1 MILVE
6 KSTKKSYFWRRN
18 KSSNYPTMEP
28 TRTFDILDQ
37 IGQKYGQK
45 EDMLAARINGKWK
58 KYSARE
64 YVDTA
69 YAVACGLLA
78 LGLKKGDRI
87 VTISNNRPEWNFM
100 DMGMALAGIVN
111 VPVYPTISDEEY
123 SYILNHAAP
132 SLVIVSEK
140 NLYGRLNPL
149 AGQVKSVKKVYTFNE
164 LEGVPNWSEI
174 TALGQQNKEKL
185 KDELEKI
192 KASIQPSEM
201 ATILYTSGTTGMP
214 KGVMLSHTNLVS
226 NAISCSY
233 HVSYGPAD
241 KALSFLPISHVYERM
256 VNYLFQ
262 HKGISI
268 YYAENIGTIA
278 RDSQEI
284 HPQIFSAVPRLL
296 ESVYDKIIAKGREL
310 TGIKKKLFFW
320 AVKLGNAYDPEK
332 GNGTLFNM
340 KLKIANKLI
349 FSKWR
354 NSLGGC
360 TTIIT
365 GGAAIQPRLVRIFWA
380 AGIEV
385 YEGYGLTE
393 TSPVISVANQA
404 TKEIMVGSAGMI
416 IRDVHVKIADDGE
429 ILVKGPNVMLGYYK
443 EPEMTK
449 EVINGDSYFHT
460 GDIGELIDGKWL
472 KITDRKKEIFK
483 LSSGKYIAPQSI
495 ENKFK
500 ESFFI
505 EMLMVIG
512 ENQKF
517 ASAIISPNFAYINNG
532 WAEEQ
537 GLKFSSN
544 EEIIADK
551 RVLEAIQQEVNRFNE
566 QLGQVERIKRFK
578 LVPDSWTP
586 QTGEVSPTLKLKRRV
601 ISEKYAA
608 LVNSI
613 FAVDSEK
620 D

>member
-1 MILVE
+1 
-6 KSTKKSYFWRRN
+6 
-18 KSSNYPTMEP
+18 MEP

-45 EDMLAARINGKWK
+45 EDMLAARINGEWK

-69 YAVACGLLA
+69 YNVAYGLLT

-87 VTISNNRPEWNFM
+87 LTISNNRPEWNFM
-100 DMGMALAGIVN
+100 DMGMALAGVVN

-123 SYILNHAAP
+123 GYILNHAAP
-132 SLVIVSEK
+132 GLVVVSDK
-140 NLYGRLNPL
+140 TLYERLNPL
-149 AGQVKSVKKVYTFNE
+149 AGKVKSVKKVYTFNE

-174 TALGQQNKEKL
+174 TAIGQNNKDKL

-201 ATILYTSGTTGMP
+201 VTILYTSGTTGMP
-214 KGVMLSHTNLVS
+214 KGVMLSHKNLVS

-262 HKGISI
+262 YKGISI

-310 TGIKKKLFFW
+310 KGIKKNLFFW

-404 TKEIMVGSAGMI
+404 TKEMKIGSAGMV

-429 ILVKGPNVMLGYYK
+429 ILVNGPNVMLGYYK
-443 EPEMTK
+443 EPEMTS
-449 EVINGDSYFHT
+449 EVINGDNYFHT
-460 GDIGELIDGKWL
+460 GDIGELIDNKWL

-544 EEIIADK
+544 EETIADK

-601 ISEKYAA
+601 ISQKYASLINA
-608 LVNSI
+608 I

-620 D
+620 E

>member
-1 MILVE
+1 MDI
-6 KSTKKSYFWRRN
+6 
-18 KSSNYPTMEP
+18 

-45 EDMLAARINGKWK
+45 EDMLAARIDGEWK
-58 KYSARE
+58 KYSSRE
-64 YVDTA
+64 YVSTA
-69 YAVACGLLA
+69 YSVAYGLMA
-78 LGLKKGDRI
+78 MGLKKGDRI

-100 DMGMALAGIVN
+100 DMGMALAGMVH
-111 VPVYPTISDEEY
+111 VPVYPTIGDKEY
-123 SYILNHAAP
+123 EYILNHAAP
-132 SLVIVSEK
+132 RLVVVSDKTLFSRLEPIAAKVKNAEK
-140 NLYGRLNPL
+140 IF
-149 AGQVKSVKKVYTFNE
+149 TFNE
-164 LEGVPNWSEI
+164 VKNATNWKEI
-174 TALGQQNKEKL
+174 TVLGEKNEA
-185 KDELEKI
+185 KYREDLEKV
-192 KASIQPSEM
+192 KTSIEPSDM

-214 KGVMLSHTNLVS
+214 KGVMLSHQNLVS

-233 HVSYGPAD
+233 HVSYGQNE
-241 KALSFLPISHVYERM
+241 KGLSFLPISHVYERM

-262 HKGISI
+262 YKGISI

-278 RDSQEI
+278 RDAQEI
-284 HPQIFSAVPRLL
+284 HPHIFSAVPRLL

-310 TGIKKKLFFW
+310 TGIKKHLFFW
-320 AVKLGNAYDPEK
+320 AVKLGNAYDPEQ
-332 GNGTLFNM
+332 GNGAIFNM

-365 GGAAIQPRLVRIFWA
+365 GGAAIQPRLVKIFWA

-393 TSPVISVANQA
+393 TSPVISVANQT
-404 TKEIMVGSAGMI
+404 TKEFKIGSAGMV
-416 IRDVHVKIADDGE
+416 IRDVHVKIAEDGE

-449 EVINGDSYFHT
+449 EVINGDAYFHT
-460 GDIGELIDGKWL
+460 GDIGELVDGKWL

-483 LSSGKYIAPQSI
+483 LSSGKYIAPQAI

-517 ASAIISPNFAYINNG
+517 ASAIISPNFAYINK

-537 GLKFSSN
+537 GFKFTDNS
-544 EEIIADK
+544 EVIADK
-551 RVLEAIQQEVNRFNE
+551 RVLDVIQKEVNRFNE

-578 LVPDSWTP
+578 LVPDAWTP

-601 ISEKYAA
+601 IAEKYAD
-608 LVNSI
+608 LISEI
-613 FAVDSEK
+613 FAVDAEK

>member
-1 MILVE
+1 
-6 KSTKKSYFWRRN
+6 
-18 KSSNYPTMEP
+18 MEI

-37 IGQKYGQK
+37 IGQKYRQK
-45 EDMLAARINGKWK
+45 EDMLATRIDGIWK
-58 KYSARE
+58 KYSSLE
-64 YVDTA
+64 YVNITYSVA
-69 YAVACGLLA
+69 YGLMA
-78 LGLKKGDRI
+78 MGLKKGDRI

-100 DMGMALAGIVN
+100 DMGMALAGMVN

-123 SYILNHAAP
+123 EYILNHAAP
-132 SLVIVSEK
+132 RLVVVSDK
-140 NLYGRLNPL
+140 TLYTRIKLL
-149 AGQVKSVKKVYTFNE
+149 SAKVKSVIKVYTFNE
-164 LEGVPNWSEI
+164 VENATHWSEI
-174 TALGQQNKEKL
+174 TELGEKNAENQNV
-185 KDELEKI
+185 ELEKV
-192 KASIQPSEM
+192 KASIEPTELV
-201 ATILYTSGTTGMP
+201 TILYTSGTTGMP
-214 KGVMLSHTNLVS
+214 KGVMLSHINLVS
-226 NAISCSY
+226 NAISCSF

-262 HKGISI
+262 YKGVSI

-278 RDSQEI
+278 RDAQEI

-310 TGIKKKLFFW
+310 TGIKKNLFFW
-320 AVKLGNAYDPEK
+320 AVKLGNAYDPEN
-332 GNGTLFNM
+332 GNSVIYKI

-365 GGAAIQPRLVRIFWA
+365 GGAAIQPRLVKIFWA

-393 TSPVISVANQA
+393 TSPVISVANQT
-404 TKEIMVGSAGMI
+404 TKEFKIGSAGMV
-416 IRDVHVKIADDGE
+416 IRDVHVRIADDGE

-443 EPEMTK
+443 EPDMTN
-449 EVINGDSYFHT
+449 EVINGDGYFHT
-460 GDIGELIDGKWL
+460 GDIGELIDSKWL

-483 LSSGKYIAPQSI
+483 LSSGKYIAPQAI

-517 ASAIISPNFAYINNG
+517 ASAIISPNFAYINK

-537 GLKFSSN
+537 GFSFDNNS
-544 EEIIADK
+544 EMIADR
-551 RVLEAIQQEVNRFNE
+551 RVQDAIQQEVNRFNE
-566 QLGQVERIKRFK
+566 QLGQVERVKRFK

-601 ISEKYAA
+601 ITEKYSG
-608 LVNSI
+608 LISEI
-613 FAVDSEK
+613 FAVDAEK
-620 D
+620 EH

>member
-1 MILVE
+1 M
-6 KSTKKSYFWRRN
+6 
-18 KSSNYPTMEP
+18 MEI

-45 EDMLAARINGKWK
+45 EDMLAARIDGEWK
-58 KYSARE
+58 KHTARE
-64 YVDTA
+64 YVNTA
-69 YAVACGLLA
+69 YSVAYGLMA
-78 LGLKKGDRI
+78 MGLKKGDRI

-100 DMGMALAGIVN
+100 DMGMALAGMVN

-123 SYILNHAAP
+123 EYILNHAAP
-132 SLVIVSEK
+132 RLVVVSDK
-140 NLYGRLNPL
+140 TLFSRLEPI
-149 AGQVKSVKKVYTFNE
+149 ASKVKSVEKVYTFNE
-164 LEGVPNWSEI
+164 VENAPNWKEVTS
-174 TALGQQNKEKL
+174 LGEKNAVKYKE
-185 KDELEKI
+185 DLEKV
-192 KASIQPSEM
+192 KVSIDPSEM
-201 ATILYTSGTTGMP
+201 VTILYTSGTTGMP
-214 KGVMLSHTNLVS
+214 KGVMLSHINLVS
-226 NAISCSY
+226 NAKSCSF

-262 HKGISI
+262 YKGVSI

-310 TGIKKKLFFW
+310 TGIKKSLFFW

-332 GNGTLFNM
+332 GNGAIFNI

-365 GGAAIQPRLVRIFWA
+365 GGAAIQPRLVKIFWA

-393 TSPVISVANQA
+393 TSPVISVANQT
-404 TKEIMVGSAGMI
+404 TKEFKIGSAGML
-416 IRDVHVKIADDGE
+416 IRDVEVKIADDGE
-429 ILVKGPNVMLGYYK
+429 ILVKGPNVMIGYYK

-449 EVINGDSYFHT
+449 EVINGDGYFHT

-483 LSSGKYIAPQSI
+483 LSSGKYIAPQAI

-517 ASAIISPNFAYINNG
+517 ASAIISPNFAYISN

-537 GLKFSSN
+537 GFKFNDNSEMIS
-544 EEIIADK
+544 DK
-551 RVLEAIQQEVNRFNE
+551 RVLDVIQKEVNRFNE

-578 LVPDSWTP
+578 LVPDAWTP

-601 ISEKYAA
+601 IGEKYAS
-608 LVNSI
+608 LISEI
-613 FAVDSEK
+613 FSVDAEK
-620 D
+620 E